1 MILSVI
7 KQSPMWIKTTLT
19 SWLGTATGLT
29 ISIGALK
36 EEVQAWAALIGG
48 IAIPIVALTFHIYI
62 TLRKKH

>member
-1 MILSVI
+1 
-7 KQSPMWIKTTLT
+7 MWIKTTLT

>member
-29 ISIGALK
+29 ISIGSIK
-36 EEVQAWAALIGG
+36 EDIQAWAALIGG
-48 IAIPIVALTFHIYI
+48 IAIPIVALAFHVYI
-62 TLRKKH
+62 TLRKKD